1 MNISRFF
8 GATSREAMRQVRLA
22 LGPDALIVSNKRVN
36 GGVEILAADGTTE
49 PEALAP
55 AAPVTPSAAKSMYES
70 MRAEPAPTATPQA
83 ERPAMVPPPR
93 QPAPTPAHELM
104 TAISSLKGSLEGRI
118 EELLW
123 SNELRANSNQLT
135 LFQNLL
141 AFGFSTALLRAMLKR
156 LPPNLSLRAAMQWV
170 RKELDSHLPVLKNE
184 HHLWQ
189 PGLALALVGPTGVGK
204 TTTLAKLAARAVR
217 QFRAEQ
223 VVLITTDTYRI
234 GADTQLKIYADLL
247 HVPIHVV
254 RNAQELRQIMLGLR
268 ADQVILIDNVGVS
281 QRDKYVQDQAAMLA
295 SAGRR
300 IQRLLVLNAAS
311 HGDTLDEVARTY
323 SKDGGSPLAGCVIS
337 KVDEASRLGA
347 ALDVALRYQLPI
359 HYVSDG
365 QRVPENLRF
374 LNASQLVDMALAK
387 SPNSRVLFAPTTAD
401 LAALMTA
408 SEVQEQAQH
417 QHAANQDHMIKQ
429 VLALSHLADENIDVL
444 RQIISQVD
452 QHAMS
457 ATAFDFW
464 RATKPDQARPDLA
477 QWAQNQLRSAV
488 LEATELAPEAP
499 VVMHHIKQ
507 RLTGAQSQLY
517 ASLVGASTG
526 QLLAMPMLQLSD
538 KKTWYA
544 NSGIHKSAP
553 KTPRFE
559 LAHALQWA
567 QDHTPP
573 AQVVHWVEEH
583 NNQWWGQWANTRT
596 NVMAMVAPATRCW
609 HVDGHSTPA
618 AISKNL
624 EFYAL
629 NYPKMALPYQLLA
642 GMSGTA
648 VSFWYAQA
656 PVELR
661 TRGGQTQH
669 VNLFVLQALNAQTLK
684 EVKTFYCFCLLDRQ
698 LSSTPEQLAKWVL
711 QHVEAKNLLRAVGRA
726 YHNRPL
732 QTYTKQQQLPMAY
745 GLELAALFGATA
757 WELDQYKELASVRR
771 VLEQLIGPNAVN
783 QSQIPSSLLKLWNL
797 KDLLQAQH
805 D

>member
-8 GATSREAMRQVRLA
+8 GSTSREAMRQVRLA

-36 GGVEILAADGTTE
+36 GGVEILATDGTAE
-49 PEALAP
+49 AEALPA
-55 AAPVTPSAAKSMYES
+55 AAPVTPAAAKSMYES
-70 MRAEPAPTATPQA
+70 MRAEPAATAASPVEHPTK
-83 ERPAMVPPPR
+83 VPPLR
-93 QPAPTPAHELM
+93 QPAPAPANELM

-156 LPPNLSLRAAMQWV
+156 LPANLSLRAAMQWV
-170 RKELDSHLPVLKNE
+170 RKELDNHLPVLKNE
-184 HHLWQ
+184 NHLWQ

-217 QFRAEQ
+217 QFGAEQ

-323 SKDGGSPLAGCVIS
+323 SKDGGTPLAGCVIS

-401 LAALMTA
+401 LAALVTA
-408 SEVQEQAQH
+408 SDVQEQAQH

-429 VLALSHLADENIDVL
+429 VLALSSLADENVDVL
-444 RQIISQVD
+444 RQIVSMMD

-457 ATAFDFW
+457 AAAFDFW
-464 RATKPDQARPDLA
+464 RETKQNQTWPDLA
-477 QWAQNQLRSAV
+477 QWAQNQLRTAV
-488 LEATELAPEAP
+488 LEASEQAPEAP
-499 VVMHHIKQ
+499 VLVHHIKQ

-517 ASLVGASTG
+517 ASVVGANTG
-526 QLLAMPMLQLSD
+526 QLLALSLLQLSD
-538 KKTWYA
+538 KKTWYT
-544 NSGIHKSAP
+544 NSGEHKSAP
-553 KTPRFE
+553 QASRFE
-559 LAHALQWA
+559 LAHAMQWV

-573 AQVVHWVEEH
+573 AQLVHWVEEH
-583 NNQWWGQWANTRT
+583 NNQLWGQWAQHHT
-596 NVMAMVAPATRCW
+596 NVMALVAPATRCW
-609 HVDGHSTPA
+609 HIDGHTTPA
-618 AISKNL
+618 AISKNIEL
-624 EFYAL
+624 YAL

-656 PVELR
+656 PIELR
-661 TRGGQTQH
+661 TRGGKTQH
-669 VNLFVLQALNAQTLK
+669 LTLFILQALDAQTLK
-684 EVKTFYCFCLLDRQ
+684 EVKTFYSFCLLDRHLQ
-698 LSSTPEQLAKWVL
+698 PTPEQLAKWVL
-711 QHVEAKNLLRAVGRA
+711 QHAETKNLLRAVGRA

-732 QTYTKQQQLPMAY
+732 QNHSKQHQLPAAHA
-745 GLELAALFGATA
+745 LELAALFGATA
-757 WELDQYKELASVRR
+757 WELEQYKELASVRR
-771 VLEQLIGPNAVN
+771 VLEQLIGPNALN

-797 KDLLQAQH
+797 KDLLQTQNQ
-805 D
+805 